1 MRKWTY
7 LVAALLMGGVSTSLT
22 SCIDNDEPA
31 GINDLRGAKAEFI
44 RAKADYEA
52 ALTAIKLVEVDIKK
66 QELAREEI
74 QTQIKQLELE
84 VAQAQ
89 TEHDV
94 AYINAQKDLLVEQY
108 KTLLI
113 QQQAWTAE
121 AEANLIKALNALEI
135 VKLNDRNDKFAAQIE
150 NIRAVL
156 VDPTNGA
163 LAKLRT
169 AQKKVFNAEKDLLAY
184 DSQSKYFKS
193 EKQLH
198 ISIKQHDLEVYEGL
212 KADYEELNKTAGDME
227 ALAAKKGEIQAKIT
241 ALSKKEADE
250 FQKLQEMRRS
260 ESFVAFSEA
269 IQEYKLTQ
277 DKDTT
282 FTLKKVDAA
291 LQNDLYNALTRVSFH
306 TGGADLDDFFKQNPT
321 TGEYEMTADYQSPE
335 TVSGTKVQVKNV
347 GTSVV
352 KPITDEVKT
361 TYQNGYTSEYNALF
375 NARKASTDIFDA
387 VTGKVNAS
395 IAAQV
400 QAEKDRL
407 QINKTN
413 IENEFNAAIKAW
425 VDSYIAYEK
434 ALKAYG
440 FYSNGTNKAYADM
453 ESTILAYAE
462 LDATKQTEAEAIKL
476 RDAIVAYATLRNAVD
491 DGTTNAADWSNFKTN
506 YAKTATADPLKTPA
520 TLTSFNAM
528 INGLTTTT
536 IQNLIGGKDLL
547 TTYTTD
553 QSYEGDGTLQKFY
566 NAYVTLFV
574 DKDAN
579 NAYSIGKDDVIVPI
593 LVNGAAPEKIT
604 DAIPEDID
612 GTTGSGAYSAYIN
625 ATDFAGNNPFITNID
640 KWTALYDN
648 LNKQVELI
656 AARNKE
662 LTDAIDAVVAQWDD
676 ELVKVWEAELQVYLI
691 LGNQTIGRE
700 TVISTDNPYYDYLTT
715 TSNPEDGGIGY
726 ADRTEKKAL
735 EDELKFVQNALDN
748 DGKFT
753 VVTFDPN
760 TNSYNTNITSDLT
773 GLIEGM
779 AQTIIDQQKAIETI
793 QLEIDQFDQLGFFNN
808 SYREILVKKVE
819 DAKANVDICKAI
831 VDNYN
836 KTLQEM
842 LNAYEAG
849 SSNTPSEGGEE
860 TPAE

>member
-89 TEHDV
+89 TEYDV
-94 AYINAQKDLLVEQY
+94 ARINAQKDLLVEQY
-108 KTLLI
+108 KTQLI

-150 NIRAVL
+150 NIRVAL
-156 VDPTNGA
+156 VDANNGA
-163 LAKLRT
+163 LAKLRK
-169 AQKKVFNAEKDLLAY
+169 AQEEAFNAEKDLLAY

-291 LQNDLYNALTRVSFH
+291 LQNDLYNALTGVSFH

-335 TVSGTKVQVKNV
+335 TVSGTKVQVENV

-400 QAEKDRL
+400 QAETGVRQPHPHRKGGTAG
-407 QINKTN
+407 IP
-413 IENEFNAAIKAW
+413 
-425 VDSYIAYEK
+425 SHP
-434 ALKAYG
+434 G
-440 FYSNGTNKAYADM
+440 FGK
-453 ESTILAYAE
+453 
-462 LDATKQTEAEAIKL
+462 
-476 RDAIVAYATLRNAVD
+476 
-491 DGTTNAADWSNFKTN
+491 
-506 YAKTATADPLKTPA
+506 DPLLPQQA
-520 TLTSFNAM
+520 GVYVLQQA
-528 INGLTTTT
+528 LAHRR
-536 IQNLIGGKDLL
+536 GG
-547 TTYTTD
+547 
-553 QSYEGDGTLQKFY
+553 
-566 NAYVTLFV
+566 
-574 DKDAN
+574 
-579 NAYSIGKDDVIVPI
+579 
-593 LVNGAAPEKIT
+593 
-604 DAIPEDID
+604 
-612 GTTGSGAYSAYIN
+612 
-625 ATDFAGNNPFITNID
+625 
-640 KWTALYDN
+640 
-648 LNKQVELI
+648 
-656 AARNKE
+656 
-662 LTDAIDAVVAQWDD
+662 
-676 ELVKVWEAELQVYLI
+676 EA
-691 LGNQTIGRE
+691 GRE
-700 TVISTDNPYYDYLTT
+700 VRPN
-715 TSNPEDGGIGY
+715 ERGGIPHPGSVRQG
-726 ADRTEKKAL
+726 AGHRQMLVAGRHLQPDSQRGTRLCLCA
-735 EDELKFVQNALDN
+735 Q
-748 DGKFT
+748 FT
-753 VVTFDPN
+753 VLRPA
-760 TNSYNTNITSDLT
+760 L
-773 GLIEGM
+773 
-779 AQTIIDQQKAIETI
+779 
-793 QLEIDQFDQLGFFNN
+793 
-808 SYREILVKKVE
+808 
-819 DAKANVDICKAI
+819 
-831 VDNYN
+831 
-836 KTLQEM
+836 
-842 LNAYEAG
+842 AG
-849 SSNTPSEGGEE
+849 RL
-860 TPAE
+860 AA

>member
-7 LVAALLMGGVSTSLT
+7 LVAALLMGGVTTSLT
-22 SCIDNDEPA
+22 SCIDNEEPA
-31 GINDLRGAKAEFI
+31 GINELRGAKAAFI
-44 RAKADYEA
+44 KAKADYEA

-89 TEHDV
+89 TEYDV
-94 AYINAQKDLLVEQY
+94 ARINAQKELLIEQY
-108 KTLLI
+108 KTQLI
-113 QQQAWTAE
+113 NQQTWTAE
-121 AEANLIKALNALEI
+121 AEASLIKALNALEI

-150 NIRAVL
+150 NIRVAL
-156 VDPTNGA
+156 VDANNGA
-163 LAKLRT
+163 LAKLRK
-169 AQKKVFNAEKDLLAY
+169 AQEEVFNAEKDLLAY

-198 ISIKQHDLEVYEGL
+198 IAIKQHDLEVYEGL
-212 KADYEELNKTAGDME
+212 KADYEDLNKTAGDME
-227 ALAAKKGEIQAKIT
+227 ALAAKKAEIQAEIT

-250 FQKLQEMRRS
+250 FQKLKEMKRS

-277 DKDTT
+277 GKDTT

-291 LQNDLYNALTRVSFH
+291 LQNDLYNALSNVTFH
-306 TGGADLDDFFKQNPT
+306 AGGVDLDDFFKQNPT

-335 TVSGTKVQVKNV
+335 TVSGSKVQVQNV
-347 GTSVV
+347 GTDVV
-352 KPITDEVKT
+352 KPITDAVEDV
-361 TYQNGYTSEYNALF
+361 YQSGYTNEYNTLF
-375 NARKASTDIFDA
+375 GTTKAAADIFDV
-387 VTGKVNAS
+387 VTGKVKAS

-413 IENEFNAAIKAW
+413 IENTFNTAVKAW

-434 ALKAYG
+434 ALKDYG
-440 FYSNGTNKAYADM
+440 FYSNGVNKAYADM
-453 ESTILAYAE
+453 ESSILAYAE
-462 LDATKQTEAEAIKL
+462 LDAAKQTEAEAIKL
-476 RDAIVAYATLRNAVD
+476 RDAIVAYAALRNAVD
-491 DGTTNAADWSNFKTN
+491 DGTTNAVNWNNFKTN

-520 TLTSFNAM
+520 TLAAFNFM
-528 INGLTTTT
+528 INGLSASS
-536 IQNLIGGKDLL
+536 IGDLIGGKDLV
-547 TTYTTD
+547 TTYSTD

-574 DKDAN
+574 DEDAN
-579 NAYSIGKDDVIVPI
+579 NSYSISNVDVILPI
-593 LVNGAAPEKIT
+593 LVNGAAPEKIA

-612 GTTGSGAYSAYIN
+612 ATVGNGAYSAYIN
-625 ATDFAGNNPFITNID
+625 ATDFAGNNPFIANID
-640 KWTALYDN
+640 KWTALYDD
-648 LNKQVELI
+648 LNKQVDLI
-656 AARNKE
+656 TARNKE
-662 LTDAIDAVVAQWDD
+662 LTDAIDTVVAQWND

-691 LGNQTIGRE
+691 LGNQTIGSE
-700 TVISTDNPYYDYLTT
+700 QVISTDNPYSAYLNTQ
-715 TSNPEDGGIGY
+715 NPSDGGIGY

-779 AQTIIDQQKAIETI
+779 EQTIINQQKAIETI

-808 SYREILVKKVE
+808 SYRETLAKKVE
-819 DAKANVDICKAI
+819 DAKANVEICQTI

-836 KTLQEM
+836 KTLQNM
-842 LNAYEAG
+842 LNAYEVAG
-849 SSNTPSEGGEE
+849 GADDGSE

>member
-7 LVAALLMGGVSTSLT
+7 LVAALLMGGVTTSLT

-31 GINDLRGAKAEFI
+31 GINELRGAKAAFI
-44 RAKADYEA
+44 KAKADYEA

-89 TEHDV
+89 TEYDV
-94 AYINAQKDLLVEQY
+94 ARINAQKDLLVEQY
-108 KTLLI
+108 KTQLI

-121 AEANLIKALNALEI
+121 AEATLIKALNALDI

-150 NIRAVL
+150 NIRVAL
-156 VDPTNGA
+156 VDANNGA
-163 LAKLRT
+163 LAKLRK
-169 AQKKVFNAEKDLLAY
+169 AQEDVFNAEKDLLAY

-198 ISIKQHDLEVYEGL
+198 IAIKKHDLEVYEEL
-212 KADYEELNKTAGDME
+212 KTDYEDLNKTAGDME
-227 ALAAKKGEIQAKIT
+227 ALAAKKAEIQAEIT

-250 FQKLQEMRRS
+250 FQKLKEMRRS

-291 LQNDLYNALTRVSFH
+291 LQNNLYNALSSVSFH
-306 TGGADLDDFFKQNPT
+306 TGGTGLDDFFEQNPT

-335 TVSGTKVQVKNV
+335 TVSGAKVQVKNV

-352 KPITDEVKT
+352 KPITDAVKT
-361 TYQNGYTSEYNALF
+361 TYQDGYKKEYNILF
-375 NARKASTDIFDA
+375 GASKNVADIFDD
-387 VTGKVNAS
+387 VTGKVKAS

-413 IENEFNAAIKAW
+413 IENTFNTAVKAW

-434 ALKAYG
+434 ALKDYG
-440 FYSNGTNKAYADM
+440 FYSNGVNKAYADM
-453 ESTILAYAE
+453 ESSILAYSE
-462 LDATKQTEAEAIKL
+462 LDAAKQTEAEAIKL
-476 RDAIVAYATLRNAVD
+476 RDAIVAYAALRNAVD
-491 DGTTNAADWSNFKTN
+491 DGTTNAPNWGNFKTD

-536 IQNLIGGKDLL
+536 IQNLIGGKDLV
-547 TTYTTD
+547 TTYTTN

-574 DKDAN
+574 DEDAN
-579 NAYSIGKDDVIVPI
+579 SSYTISKEEVILPI
-593 LVNGAAPEKIT
+593 LVNGVAPEKIA
-604 DAIPEDID
+604 DAIPEDIVA
-612 GTTGSGAYSAYIN
+612 TAGSDGAYSAYIN
-625 ATDFAGNNPFITNID
+625 ATDFAGNNPFIANID
-640 KWTALYDN
+640 KWTALYDD
-648 LNKQVELI
+648 LNKQVDLI
-656 AARNKE
+656 TARNKE
-662 LTDAIDAVVAQWDD
+662 LTDAIATVVAQWND

-691 LGNQTIGRE
+691 LGNQAIGSE
-700 TVISTDNPYYDYLTT
+700 QVISTDNPYGDYLNTQV
-715 TSNPEDGGIGY
+715 PGDGGIGY

-779 AQTIIDQQKAIETI
+779 EQTIINQQKAIETI

-808 SYREILVKKVE
+808 SYRETLAKKVE
-819 DAKANVDICKAI
+819 DAKANVEICQTI

-836 KTLQEM
+836 KTLQNM
-842 LNAYEAG
+842 LNAYEVSGGADDG
-849 SSNTPSEGGEE
+849 SE

>member
-7 LVAALLMGGVSTSLT
+7 LVAALLMGGVTTSLT

-31 GINDLRGAKAEFI
+31 GINELRGAKAAFI
-44 RAKADYEA
+44 KAKADYEA
-52 ALTAIKLVEVDIKK
+52 ALTQIKLVDVEIQK
-66 QELAREEI
+66 QVLAREEI

-89 TEHDV
+89 TEYDV
-94 AYINAQKDLLVEQY
+94 ARINAQKDLLVEQY
-108 KTLLI
+108 KTQLI

-121 AEANLIKALNALEI
+121 AEATLIKALNALDI
-135 VKLNDRNDKFAAQIE
+135 VKLNDRNDKFATQIE
-150 NIRAVL
+150 NIRLAL
-156 VDPTNGA
+156 VDANNGA
-163 LAKLRT
+163 LAKLRK
-169 AQKKVFNAEKDLLAY
+169 AQEEVFNAEKDLLAY
-184 DSQSKYFKS
+184 DSKSKYFKS
-193 EKQLH
+193 EKQLS

-250 FQKLQEMRRS
+250 FQKLKEMRRS

-291 LQNDLYNALTRVSFH
+291 LQNNLYNALSSVFFH
-306 TGGADLDDFFKQNPT
+306 TGGTGLDDFFELNPT
-321 TGEYEMTADYQSPE
+321 TGEYEMIADYESPE
-335 TVSGTKVQVKNV
+335 TVSGNEVQVKNV
-347 GTSVV
+347 GTDVV
-352 KPITDEVKT
+352 KPITDAVKIV
-361 TYQNGYTSEYNALF
+361 YQDGYKEEYNTLF
-375 NARKASTDIFDA
+375 GASKNVADIFDD
-387 VTGKVNAS
+387 VTGKVKAS

-413 IENEFNAAIKAW
+413 IENTFNTAVKAW

-434 ALKAYG
+434 ALKDYG
-440 FYSNGTNKAYADM
+440 FYSNGVNKAYADM
-453 ESTILAYAE
+453 ESSILAYAE
-462 LDATKQTEAEAIKL
+462 LDAAKQTEAEAIKL
-476 RDAIVAYATLRNAVD
+476 RDAIVAYAALRNAVD
-491 DGTTNAADWSNFKTN
+491 DGTTNASNWNNFKTD

-520 TLTSFNAM
+520 TLTNFNTM
-528 INGLTTTT
+528 INGLSTTT
-536 IQNLIGGKDLL
+536 IQDLIGGKDLA
-547 TTYTTD
+547 TTYITD

-574 DKDAN
+574 DEDAN
-579 NAYSIGKDDVIVPI
+579 ISHSISKEEVILPI
-593 LVNGAAPEKIT
+593 LVNGVAPEKIA

-612 GTTGSGAYSAYIN
+612 GTTGSGAFSAYIN
-625 ATDFAGNNPFITNID
+625 ATDFAGNNPFIANID

-691 LGNQTIGRE
+691 LGHNSIGSE
-700 TVISTDNPYYDYLTT
+700 QVISTDNPYMAYLNTQAPG
-715 TSNPEDGGIGY
+715 NGGIGY

-779 AQTIIDQQKAIETI
+779 EQTIIDQQKAIEDI
-793 QLEIDQFDQLGFFNN
+793 QLEIDQFDQLGFFDN
-808 SYREILVKKVE
+808 SYRETLAKKVE
-819 DAKANVDICKAI
+819 DAKADVEICQTI

-836 KTLQEM
+836 KTLQNM
-842 LNAYEAG
+842 LNAYEVSGGADDG
-849 SSNTPSEGGEE
+849 SE

>member
-7 LVAALLMGGVSTSLT
+7 LVAALLMGGVTTSLT

-31 GINDLRGAKAEFI
+31 GINELRGAKAAFI
-44 RAKADYEA
+44 KAKADYEA

-89 TEHDV
+89 TEYDV
-94 AYINAQKDLLVEQY
+94 ARINAQKDLLVEQY
-108 KTLLI
+108 KTQLI

-121 AEANLIKALNALEI
+121 AEATLIKALNALDI

-150 NIRAVL
+150 NIRVAL
-156 VDPTNGA
+156 VDANNGA
-163 LAKLRT
+163 LAKLRK
-169 AQKKVFNAEKDLLAY
+169 AQEEVFNAEKDLLAY

-193 EKQLH
+193 EKQLS

-291 LQNDLYNALTRVSFH
+291 LQNDFYNALTRVSFH
-306 TGGADLDDFFKQNPT
+306 TGGLDLDDFFKQNPT

-352 KPITDEVKT
+352 MPITNEVKT

-440 FYSNGTNKAYADM
+440 FYSNGTNKAYTEM
-453 ESTILAYAE
+453 EKTILAYAE

-491 DGTTNAADWSNFKTN
+491 DGTTNAVDWSNFKTN

-536 IQNLIGGKDLL
+536 IQNLIGGKDLV

-574 DKDAN
+574 DQN
-579 NAYSIGKDDVIVPI
+579 VNGHRIGKEDVIVPI

-662 LTDAIDAVVAQWDD
+662 LTDAIDTVVAQWDD

-691 LGNQTIGRE
+691 LGNQNIGGKV
-700 TVISTDNPYYDYLTT
+700 VISNDNPYKDYLNT

-726 ADRTEKKAL
+726 AARTEKKAL
-735 EDELKFVQNALDN
+735 EDELAFVQNALDN

-760 TNSYNTNITSDLT
+760 TNSYNTKITSDLT

-779 AQTIIDQQKAIETI
+779 AQTIIDQQEEIEKI
-793 QLEIDQFDQLGFFNN
+793 QLEIDQFDQLGFFNG
-808 SYREILVKKVE
+808 SYRDILVKKVE
-819 DAKANVDICKAI
+819 DAKANVEICKTI

-836 KTLQEM
+836 KTLQNM
-842 LNAYEAG
+842 LKAYEVSGGADDG
-849 SSNTPSEGGEE
+849 SE